1 MKACFGGEE
10 RPPRPPSVARRA
22 GLSAGFTLL
31 EMIVA
36 IVLTSLVALLAYSA
50 AQVAIDTRTRMTAH
64 LHDVESARAVRMLL
78 TDALR
83 NARGAQRPGDPGFNL
98 QDNQLSFVASGGAAP
113 LDPDYDWRITVTPAA
128 TGLQF
133 VATPLGHAPATQVAF
148 RIPDVT
154 RWDVQVLDANAQWRS
169 DWTTEKIIPRA
180 TAIAFWHN
188 SVTAAMPIRLVL
200 SP

>member
-1 MKACFGGEE
+1 M
-10 RPPRPPSVARRA
+10 RRE
-22 GLSAGFTLL
+22 AGFTLL
-31 EMIVA
+31 ELIVA

-50 AQVAIDTRTRMTAH
+50 AQVAVDTRTRMVSH

-83 NARGAQRPGDPGFNL
+83 NARAPQRPGDSGFDL
-98 QDNQLSFVASGGAAP
+98 QNNRLSFVAAGGAAP
-113 LDPDYDWRITVTPAA
+113 LDPDYDWRITVSPSAG
-128 TGLQF
+128 GLQV
-133 VATPLGHAPATQVAF
+133 VAAPLGHAPATQVAF
-148 RIPDVT
+148 QVPDVT

-169 DWTTEKIIPRA
+169 DWTTEKVMPRA
-180 TAIAFWHN
+180 ITIAFWHN